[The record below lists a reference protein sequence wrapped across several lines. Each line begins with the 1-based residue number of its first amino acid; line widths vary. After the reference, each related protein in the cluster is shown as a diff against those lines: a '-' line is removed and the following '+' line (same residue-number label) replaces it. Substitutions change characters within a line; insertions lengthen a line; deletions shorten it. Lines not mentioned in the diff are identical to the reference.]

1 MTIAEEVIY
10 DQHQAEY
17 WHEYACRALAE
28 GRLNDARAAQRCS
41 RGYAVLVMKGL
52 TELLYRRY

>member
-1 MTIAEEVIY
+1 MTIAEQVVY
-10 DQHQAEY
+10 DQRRAEY

-28 GRLNDARAAQRCS
+28 GRLVTASEAQMVARWHALKA
-41 RGYAVLVMKGL
+41 MEGL